1 MGSVTNVPDHGGPS
15 SAAVIAPGTPIG
27 NLGRGTGDFTSL
39 SATGLVALTGSY
51 GDQLTLGALNNG
63 GLVEFVRGSD
73 GTVVGTMGM
82 FNATSGSMIIETT
95 AASSAVVIYLNR
107 TPSGRGEVFRV
118 SHLNDGCASVSVA
131 VPSARF
137 HLPAGAAAAG
147 GAPFKLTAGTNLTTV
162 ENGAMEFDGTNL
174 FFTAAGVRRT
184 INWT

>member
-1 MGSVTNVPDHGGPS
+1 MGSVTNDPDHGGPS

-39 SATGLVALTGSY
+39 SATGLVAFTGSY
-51 GDQLTLGALNNG
+51 GTQLTLGTTNQG
-63 GLVEFVRGSD
+63 GRVEFVNGST
-73 GTVVGTMGM
+73 GTAVARVGM
-82 FNATSGSMIIETT
+82 FSATSGSMIIESTT
-95 AASSAVVIYLNR
+95 ASSAVVVWLNR
-107 TPSGRGEVFRV
+107 TPSGQGEVARF
-118 SHLNDGCASVSVA
+118 SHLNDGCLSVGTA

-137 HLPAGAAAAG
+137 HLPAGSATAG
-147 GAPFKLTAGTNLTTV
+147 RAPFKMTAGTNLTTV